1 MAQNM
6 SSLALTSL
14 PHWTAFSQ
22 SASLYLVGGMVMY
35 SCHLVTSGI
44 LVRPGPCAGWDET
57 APGGQVWVM
66 PHPSV

>member
-44 LVRPGPCAGWDET
+44 LVRPGPWAGWAEMFGVPK
-57 APGGQVWVM
+57 AEIEM
-66 PHPSV
+66 FYA